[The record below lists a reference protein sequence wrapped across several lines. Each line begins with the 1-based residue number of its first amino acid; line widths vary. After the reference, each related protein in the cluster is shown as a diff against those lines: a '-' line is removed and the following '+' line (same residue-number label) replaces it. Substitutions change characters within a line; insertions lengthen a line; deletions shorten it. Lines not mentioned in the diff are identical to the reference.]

1 MPLYADT
8 LATVNEQRAAIIRQR
23 NTLQNGLTELSNT
36 LTQILTTQQAWLV
49 HVQAGNMDA
58 AELAAYQAAIA
69 ASVSLTNVANAVKAL
84 GLSTGGAVAAVA
96 CTIDGQ
102 GNHTPIQTTI

>member
-23 NTLQNGLTELSNT
+23 NTLQTGLSQLSTTLTE
-36 LTQILTTQQAWLV
+36 ILTTQQAWLA

-58 AELAAYQAAIA
+58 AELAAYQTAIA
-69 ASVSLTNVANAVKAL
+69 GSVSLTNVANAVKAL
-84 GLSTGGAVAAVA
+84 GLATGGAVSAVA
-96 CTIDGQ
+96 CTVDGQ